1 MKLLA
6 IETSSPKAS
15 LALFD
20 GTSLLGSCELDQPH
34 SQAERL
40 NSKIAELLANSNLT
54 LSDLTCLA
62 LGIGPG
68 SFTGIRVGVNIAKS
82 FAYLL
87 NLPIF
92 TMTSLDNLLFHRGPE
107 SVIAALNAFNNKV
120 YVGQSLGEHPQV
132 WDLDYLK
139 QRLSS
144 QPKLKV
150 IGDVCKWLELK
161 DPSMCQED
169 FATATKLGQYI
180 TTHHKNLQSYDWKS
194 VSPLYLRSIKSE
206 ER

>member
-1 MKLLA
+1 LA

-150 IGDVCKWLELK
+150 IGDVCK
-161 DPSMCQED
+161 D